1 MSRHSVLPVLCQLAI
16 LSLLALIASPA
27 TAQVTSGTLYGT
39 VKDPSGA
46 FVTNAKVTVHSDSVG
61 AERTVTTNDHGDFVV
76 PNLPPST

>member
-46 FVTNAKVTVHSDSVG
+46 FVAGWQADTMGGFGSAAKGSQ
-61 AERTVTTNDHGDFVV
+61 
-76 PNLPPST
+76 STRA